1 MTLEQLKQLILISVI
16 VFAAA
21 FAIAAGGTFLAGR
34 LGRRWG
40 LVDLPGGRRTH
51 AGAVPRIGG
60 LGLLAG
66 FLLTALA
73 LYLGGTFL
81 PEHQLPLAGVLAGTA
96 FVAVCGLADDRFEF
110 KADPQIAI
118 QYSDGIFDIV

>member
-34 LGRRWG
+34 LGQRWG
-40 LVDLPGGRRTH
+40 LVDLPGGRRAHT
-51 AGAVPRIGG
+51 GAVPRIGG

-66 FLLTALA
+66 FFLTALA
-73 LYLGGTFL
+73 LYLSATFW
-81 PEHQLPLAGVLAGTA
+81 PEQQLPLAGVLAGTA
-96 FVAVCGLADDRFEF
+96 FVAVFGLADDRFEF
-110 KADPQIAI
+110 KAAPQFAVQIGAALIAI
-118 QYSDGIFDIV
+118 